1 MAVAT
6 TSSTALAQSQTG
18 RFDTLV
24 SRLANR
30 FGVPEDEVQQVFDEV
45 HAEHQSQMQTMF
57 EERLNEQVSTG
68 EITED
73 QKQAILDKKEEMIA
87 FHETLRDLSP
97 EERKAAFE
105 EHRSEMKAWM
115 EANGLEHKHL
125 GL

>member
-24 SRLANR
+24 SRLASR

-68 EITED
+68 EITEA
-73 QKQAILDKKEEMIA
+73 QKQAILDKKEELIA
-87 FHETLRDLSP
+87 FHEGLSGLTP
-97 EERKAAFE
+97 DDRKSAF
-105 EHRSEMKAWM
+105 
-115 EANGLEHKHL
+115 
-125 GL
+125 